1 MSQFVVATPS
11 RELTVLLQR
20 MKILISN
27 KPKMIENVV
36 EKMA

>member
-1 MSQFVVATPS
+1 MVATPT
-11 RELTVLLQR
+11 RELKVLLQR
-20 MKILISN
+20 MKIFILN